1 MSQSTQYRDAAKA
14 IGAKVQALQKV
25 MPDTMK
31 AFNALKEAAAAP
43 GTLDTKTKELI
54 ALALGVA
61 AHCEAC
67 VAFHAQFLAK
77 LGATR
82 EEVSDALGMAV
93 LMGGGPSMM
102 WSAEAL
108 SAFDEFKNA

>member
-1 MSQSTQYRDAAKA
+1 MSQSTKYRDAGKA
-14 IGAKVQALQKV
+14 IGIKAKALSEA

-31 AFNALKEAAAAP
+31 AFQGLKDAATAP
-43 GTLDTKTKELI
+43 GALDTKTKELI

-61 AHCEAC
+61 SHCEAC
-67 VAFHAQFLAK
+67 VAFHAQYLVK

-82 EEVSDALGMAV
+82 EEVSDALGVAM